1 MNEEKLSKD
10 WVKKNGHK
18 LKTIYSYAI
27 TNKLDIRSEDT
38 VLSILKVID
47 PKNASQ
53 ESAKAYSKMLELFGM
68 KFRKS
73 LAKKIS

>member
-1 MNEEKLSKD
+1 MNGEKLSKE

-18 LKTIYSYAI
+18 LKTIYSYAVN
-27 TNKLDIRSEDT
+27 NKLDIKSEDT

-47 PKNASQ
+47 PKNATV

-73 LAKKIS
+73 LAKKIH